1 VLRVARV
8 ALILGMLAALGL
20 VLAGRWDEVYGQ
32 LVLVSAPALAGAFA
46 YALLALAAVVLA
58 WRALLADLGSP
69 LPVGAAGREL
79 FGGRLAGYRP
89 GRRRPGTPAEPRREH
104 GVPRGRAAAARLLLH
119 LVAVGVG
126 VVLALAA
133 LPSLLGGGAPGWLRW
148 APAMIPVALAG
159 LTPQALTAM
168 SRLLRRPPDGRL
180 SWTRVGTAALALL
193 GTWLAYGLHV
203 TLLGWSLGADPAG
216 LLLPATG
223 AFAAAW
229 CTGFLLP
236 AVPAGAGV
244 REVVLVLALAG
255 QLPGGPA
262 AALAVAVLSRLLLT
276 VAAAVLAGTVL
287 AGTVLAGTALAGRRT
302 AADPAPA
309 APPAQPAPR

>member
-1 VLRVARV
+1 
-8 ALILGMLAALGL
+8 MLAVLGL
-20 VLAGRWDEVYGQ
+20 VLADRWDEVRGQ
-32 LVLVSAPALAGAFA
+32 LVLVSTPALAGAFA
-46 YALLALAAVVLA
+46 YALLALAAGLLA

-69 LPVGAAGREL
+69 LPLGAAGREL
-79 FGGRLAGYRP
+79 FGGRLAGYLP
-89 GRRRPGTPAEPRREH
+89 GRRRPGTPAEPRRGP

-126 VVLALAA
+126 VVLVLAA
-133 LPSLLGGGAPGWLRW
+133 LPSLLGDGAPGWLRW
-148 APAMIPVALAG
+148 TPALIPVGLAG
-159 LTPQALTAM
+159 LTPPALTAL

-180 SWTRVGTAALALL
+180 SWTRVGTAVLALL

-203 TLLGWSLGADPAG
+203 TLLGWSLGADPAA

-236 AVPAGAGV
+236 AVPAGVGV
-244 REVVLVLALAG
+244 REVVLVLVLAG
-255 QLPGGPA
+255 QLPGGSA
-262 AALAVAVLSRLLLT
+262 AALTVAVLSRLLLT
-276 VAAAVLAGTVL
+276 VAAATALV
-287 AGTVLAGTALAGRRT
+287 GTAVGGRRT

-309 APPAQPAPR
+309 APPAPPGPGSAGAAGGAAGCRPPASARPW